1 MPDQPPTHPLAQAM
15 SLLQPLMAASANRPA
30 SYSTSVYTNMHQT
43 LTPPPFTTQLLALE
57 ESARLRLPA
66 PAYAYAAGGASTE
79 ATMRAN
85 REAFDTFR
93 IVPRMLRPV
102 QPRRDLSRR
111 IFGRELKVPIVMA
124 PVGVQRLY
132 HEEGEVAVARV
143 FAEEGLPYTLST
155 ASSVGMD
162 KVSGVIRQTKAGDGS
177 GEKRGIGWYQ
187 LYWPS
192 DDEVC
197 ESYLKRARE
206 HGFEVLVVT
215 LDTFELSWRPRDL
228 DTGFHPFIK
237 GVGVS
242 VGLEDPVSRK
252 KLGFDATREGA
263 SQDEKEVAYMWS
275 MAMTARGLSPTWEQL
290 AKLRKWWGEGRPI
303 VLKGIQC
310 VEVCFRHSIWRFVW
324 SQGQVLRL
332 FMRWYLQQRV
342 WNMLSGCFLVGSRN
356 FTSGS

>member
-1 MPDQPPTHPLAQAM
+1 MPDQPRPLAKAQA
-15 SLLQPLMAASANRPA
+15 LLQPLMAASANRPA
-30 SYSTSVYTNMHQT
+30 AYSTSVYGLMHQT

-85 REAFDTFR
+85 REAFDRFR

-102 QPRRDLSRR
+102 QPRRDLSRV

-162 KVSGVIRQTKAGDGS
+162 KVSKVIKSTEAGDGS

-192 DDEVC
+192 DDDVC
-197 ESYLKRARE
+197 ESYLCRARD

-242 VGLEDPVSRK
+242 VGLEDPVSK
-252 KLGFDATREGA
+252 EKLGFDATREGA
-263 SQDEKEVAYMWS
+263 SQNEKELAYMWS

-290 AKLRKWWGEGRPI
+290 AKLRRWWGRGRPI
-303 VLKGIQC
+303 VLKGVQC
-310 VEVCFRHSIWRFVW
+310 VEVSISRLSCFYVW
-324 SQGQVLRL
+324 CYGNFIHLFMLWQGQ
-332 FMRWYLQQRV
+332 QSG
-342 WNMLSGCFLVGSRN
+342 LSVMCFPDAFLIKRSHLMPGS
-356 FTSGS
+356 